1 MNTASLRTYLY
12 KGLIVGLVPVLTIVN
27 FQSISV
33 AAPIKA
39 VPKIPTKTLTT
50 SASVADPAN
59 VNPAKT
65 PAKTS
70 ITKIS
75 IVAPAKTSA
84 KKLAPKVSIAAPAK
98 VNKPK
103 TPAKAPGIRVSAPE
117 NSFADSYTLGPGDR
131 LRVDIFNVPEYSG
144 EFYVLGDGAINLPVV
159 GAIPVQ
165 GMTVQKA
172 SALLT
177 AYFSRYVKR
186 PIVTISVLDPRP
198 VQFAI
203 AGEVTRAGSYTV
215 PFAGTGRKFP
225 TVSQA
230 IQLAGGTTQTA
241 NLRQVQVRR
250 AATGKIVT
258 ANLFDVLQ
266 RGNTAQDITL
276 RDGDTIYIA
285 RSEGVSASDR
295 LRLAGSNLA
304 NQDATVKVAI
314 LGEVGKPG
322 TYTLKGDSGGGAGRV
337 TPPTL
342 TEAIKIAGGSTAS
355 ADLSR
360 IKVRRNTRTGAGQT
374 VAINLMSLLQS
385 GDFGQD
391 IILQD
396 GDTILLPTA
405 SGIDR
410 VNSNLV
416 AASNLGPQAISPPK
430 VVVVG
435 EVNRPGTYTV
445 QGTGNTTNNN
455 TQLTGTV
462 ALPTITNAIQ
472 AASGIKPTADIRRI
486 QLIRTTRTG
495 EQRIALNLFKLLQQ
509 GDTSQDIILQEG
521 DRIFI
526 PVAQNASS
534 QDVDLVASSTL
545 SPATIKINVIGEAAG
560 AAGGSREVPAN
571 TTLNQAILL
580 AGGFNNVRAN
590 KNEVDFIRLNPNG
603 TVTKRLI
610 QLNFARGIEPENN
623 PRLQNNDTI
632 IIGRNNLTRIGD
644 GFSTILSPFGN
655 LLNLFN
661 R

>member
-1 MNTASLRTYLY
+1 MNTASLRNYIY
-12 KGLIVGLVPVLTIVN
+12 KGLIFGLVPVLAIVN
-27 FQSISV
+27 LHSSSV
-33 AAPIKA
+33 AAP
-39 VPKIPTKTLTT
+39 
-50 SASVADPAN
+50 
-59 VNPAKT
+59 AK
-65 PAKTS
+65 
-70 ITKIS
+70 
-75 IVAPAKTSA
+75 
-84 KKLAPKVSIAAPAK
+84 AAPAK
-98 VNKPK
+98 AAKAK
-103 TPAKAPGIRVSAPE
+103 APAKAPAARRVSATQ
-117 NSFADSYTLGPGDR
+117 NNFADSYTLGAGDR

-159 GAIPVQ
+159 GAIPIQ
-165 GMTVQKA
+165 GLTVQKA
-172 SALLT
+172 SSLLT

-186 PIVTISVLDPRP
+186 PIVTISVLAPRP

-203 AGEVTRAGSYTV
+203 AGEVTRAGSYTI
-215 PFAGTGRKFP
+215 PFSNDNRKFP
-225 TVSQA
+225 TISQA

-250 AATGKIVT
+250 AASGRIV
-258 ANLFDVLQ
+258 NVNIFDVLQ
-266 RGNTAQDITL
+266 RGNTGQDITL

-285 RSEGVSASDR
+285 RSEGVNAADR
-295 LRLAGSNLA
+295 LRLSGSNLA

-322 TYTLKGDSGGGAGRV
+322 TYTLKGDSGASIGGTPGRV

-355 ADLSR
+355 ADLTQ
-360 IKVRRNTRTGAGQT
+360 IKVRRNTRTGSGQT
-374 VAINLMSLLQS
+374 VPINLLNLLKS

-405 SGIDR
+405 TT
-410 VNSNLV
+410 VNSVNSSLV
-416 AASNLGPQAISPPK
+416 AASNLGPQAINPPR
-430 VVVVG
+430 VIVVG

-445 QGTGNTTNNN
+445 KGEANTTNNN

-462 ALPTITNAIQ
+462 ALPTVTNAIQ
-472 AASGIKPTADIRRI
+472 SAAGIKPTADIRQI

-495 EQRIALNLFKLLQQ
+495 EQKIALNLFKLLQQ

-526 PVAQNASS
+526 PVAKNASA
-534 QDVDLVASSTL
+534 QDVELVSSSTF
-545 SPATIKINVIGEAAG
+545 SPATIKINVIGEIATKASK
-560 AAGGSREVPAN
+560 GGTIEVPPN
-571 TTLNQAILL
+571 TTLNQALL
-580 AGGFNNVRAN
+580 SSGGFDNVRAN

-610 QLNFARGIEPENN
+610 KLNFARGIDPEQN

-632 IIGRNNLTRIGD
+632 VIGRNNLTRIGD
-644 GFSTILSPFGN
+644 GFSSILSPFNGV
-655 LLNLFN
+655 LNLF
-661 R
+661 RF

>member
-1 MNTASLRTYLY
+1 MNNASLRTYIY
-12 KGLIVGLVPVLTIVN
+12 KGLIIGLVPVLAIVN
-27 FQSISV
+27 L
-33 AAPIKA
+33 P
-39 VPKIPTKTLTT
+39 LEG
-50 SASVADPAN
+50 
-59 VNPAKT
+59 
-65 PAKTS
+65 
-70 ITKIS
+70 
-75 IVAPAKTSA
+75 
-84 KKLAPKVSIAAPAK
+84 IAAPAK
-98 VNKPK
+98 AKTKVPAKVSVTPTKTGKAK
-103 TPAKAPGIRVSAPE
+103 TPARPKARVFSQ
-117 NSFADSYTLGPGDR
+117 NTSFADSYTLGPGDR

-159 GAIPVQ
+159 GAIPIQ
-165 GMTVQKA
+165 GLTVQRA
-172 SALLT
+172 SSLLT
-177 AYFSRYVKR
+177 SYFSRYVKR
-186 PIVTISVLDPRP
+186 PIVTISVLAPRP

-203 AGEVTRAGSYTV
+203 AGEVTRSGSYTV
-215 PFAGTGRKFP
+215 PFTGDNRKFP
-225 TVSQA
+225 TISQA

-250 AATGKIVT
+250 AATGRVVSVNI
-258 ANLFDVLQ
+258 FDVLQ
-266 RGNTAQDITL
+266 RGNTSQDITL

-285 RSEGVSASDR
+285 RAEGVNTADR

-322 TYTLKGDSGGGAGRV
+322 TYTLKGDTAGTAGRV

-355 ADLSR
+355 ADLTR
-360 IKVRRNTRTGAGQT
+360 IRVRRNTRTGNGQ
-374 VAINLMSLLQS
+374 VLPINLLNLLRA

-405 SGIDR
+405 TD
-410 VNSNLV
+410 VNSANSTLV
-416 AASNLGPQAISPPK
+416 AASNLGPQAITPPRI
-430 VVVVG
+430 VVVG

-445 QGTGNTTNNN
+445 TGSANTTNNN
-455 TQLTGTV
+455 TQLAGNV
-462 ALPTITNAIQ
+462 ALPTVTNAIQ
-472 AASGIKPTADIRRI
+472 TAAGIKPTADIRQI
-486 QLIRTTRTG
+486 QLIRTTRAG
-495 EQRIALNLFKLLQQ
+495 EQKIALNLFKLIQQ

-521 DRIFI
+521 DRIFV
-526 PVAQNASS
+526 PPAQNPNA

-545 SPATIKINVIGEAAG
+545 SPTSIRVNVIGEAGAG
-560 AAGGSREVPAN
+560 SGGSREVPSN

-610 QLNFARGIEPENN
+610 RLNFAKGIDSETN

-632 IIGRNNLTRIGD
+632 VIGRNNLTRIGD
-644 GFSTILSPFGN
+644 GFSTILSPFNG
-655 LLNLFN
+655 LLNLIRF
-661 R
+661 

>member
-1 MNTASLRTYLY
+1 MNTASLRTYIY

-27 FQSISV
+27 LQSGGV
-33 AAPIKA
+33 AAPTKVSNSKTPVKA
-39 VPKIPTKTLTT
+39 LT
-50 SASVADPAN
+50 AKVAQ
-59 VNPAKT
+59 VKPAKK
-65 PAKTS
+65 A
-70 ITKIS
+70 
-75 IVAPAKTSA
+75 
-84 KKLAPKVSIAAPAK
+84 
-98 VNKPK
+98 
-103 TPAKAPGIRVSAPE
+103 PAKAPVNRIAAPVNN

-159 GAIPVQ
+159 GAIPIQ
-165 GMTVQKA
+165 GLTVQKA
-172 SALLT
+172 SGLLT

-186 PIVTISVLDPRP
+186 PIVTISVLSPRP

-203 AGEVTRAGSYTV
+203 AGEVTRSGSYTV
-215 PFAGTGRKFP
+215 PFAGDNRKFP
-225 TVSQA
+225 TISQA

-250 AATGKIVT
+250 AATGRITYV
-258 ANLFDVLQ
+258 NIFDVLQ
-266 RGNTAQDITL
+266 RGNTSQDITL

-285 RSEGVSASDR
+285 RAEGVNAADR

-322 TYTLKGDSGGGAGRV
+322 TYTLRGESAGTAGRV

-360 IKVRRNTRTGAGQT
+360 IRVRRNTRTGAGQT
-374 VAINLMSLLQS
+374 VPINLMNLLKA

-405 SGIDR
+405 TEI
-410 VNSNLV
+410 NSANSTLV

-445 QGTGNTTNNN
+445 TGAGNTTNNN

-462 ALPTITNAIQ
+462 ALPTVTNAIQ
-472 AASGIKPTADIRRI
+472 AAAGIKPSADIRQI
-486 QLIRTTRTG
+486 QLIRTTRNG
-495 EQRIALNLFKLLQQ
+495 EQKIALNLFKLIQQ
-509 GDTSQDIILQEG
+509 GDSSQDIILQEG

-526 PVAQNASS
+526 PVAQNASA
-534 QDVDLVASSTL
+534 QDVELVASSTFA
-545 SPATIKINVIGEAAG
+545 PATIKVNVIGEAGAG
-560 AAGGSREVPAN
+560 AGGSRDVPSN

-610 QLNFARGIEPENN
+610 KLNFARGIDPENN

-632 IIGRNNLTRIGD
+632 VIGRNNLTRIGD
-644 GFSTILSPFGN
+644 GFSTILTPFNG
-655 LLNLFN
+655 LLNILRF
-661 R
+661 

>member
-1 MNTASLRTYLY
+1 MNTASLRTYIY
-12 KGLIVGLVPVLTIVN
+12 KGLILGLVPVITVVN

-33 AAPIKA
+33 A
-39 VPKIPTKTLTT
+39 
-50 SASVADPAN
+50 DP
-59 VNPAKT
+59 V
-65 PAKTS
+65 KTS
-70 ITKIS
+70 
-75 IVAPAKTSA
+75 
-84 KKLAPKVSIAAPAK
+84 
-98 VNKPK
+98 KPK
-103 TPAKAPGIRVSAPE
+103 TLAQATPTKAKTAATPVKAKPKAPAKAPARIAAPV
-117 NSFADSYTLGPGDR
+117 NNNFADSYTLGPSDR

-165 GMTVQKA
+165 GLTIQKA

-177 AYFSRYVKR
+177 SYFSRYVKR
-186 PIVTISVLDPRP
+186 PIVTISVLAPRP

-203 AGEVTRAGSYTV
+203 AGEVTRAGSYTI
-215 PFAGTGRKFP
+215 PFTLENRKFP
-225 TVSQA
+225 SISQA

-250 AATGKIVT
+250 AATGRIINV
-258 ANLFDVLQ
+258 NLFDVLQ
-266 RGNTAQDITL
+266 RGNTAQDISL

-285 RSEGVSASDR
+285 RSESVSPADR
-295 LRLAGSNLA
+295 LRLSGSNLA

-322 TYTLKGDSGGGAGRV
+322 TYTLRGEAGATSAPGLVGRV

-374 VAINLMSLLQS
+374 VPINLMSLLQS

-405 SGIDR
+405 SEINNA
-410 VNSNLV
+410 NSALV
-416 AASNLGPQAISPPK
+416 AASNLGPQAITPPK
-430 VVVVG
+430 VIVVG
-435 EVNRPGTYTV
+435 EVNRPGTYIV
-445 QGTGNTTNNN
+445 KSESNTTNNN
-455 TQLTGTV
+455 TQLAGIV
-462 ALPTITNAIQ
+462 ALPTVTTAIQ
-472 AASGIKPTADIRRI
+472 AAAGIKPTANIRQI
-486 QLIRTTRTG
+486 QLIRTTRNG
-495 EQRIALNLFKLLQQ
+495 EQKIAIDLFKLLQQ
-509 GDTSQDIILQEG
+509 GDGSQDIIIQEG

-526 PVAQNASS
+526 PVAQASNA
-534 QDVDLVASSTL
+534 QDVELISSSTF
-545 SPATIKINVIGEAAG
+545 SPAAIKVNVIGEIATKAG
-560 AAGGSREVPAN
+560 KGGTIDVPPN
-571 TTLNQAILL
+571 TTLNQALL
-580 AGGFNNVRAN
+580 IAGGFDNVRSN

-603 TVTKRLI
+603 TVTKRMI
-610 QLNFARGIEPENN
+610 KLNFARGIDPENN

-632 IIGRNNLTRIGD
+632 VIGRNNLTRVGD
-644 GFSTILSPFGN
+644 GFSTILTPFGG
-655 LLNLFN
+655 LFNLF

>member
-1 MNTASLRTYLY
+1 MNNASLRTYIY
-12 KGLIVGLVPVLTIVN
+12 KGLILGLVPVITVVN

-33 AAPIKA
+33 ADPVKTSK
-39 VPKIPTKTLTT
+39 PKTLAQAAPTK
-50 SASVADPAN
+50 
-59 VNPAKT
+59 AKT
-65 PAKTS
+65 TTTPVKA
-70 ITKIS
+70 
-75 IVAPAKTSA
+75 
-84 KKLAPKVSIAAPAK
+84 
-98 VNKPK
+98 NKPK
-103 TPAKAPGIRVSAPE
+103 APAKAPASASAPV
-117 NSFADSYTLGPGDR
+117 NNNFADSYTLGPSDR

-165 GMTVQKA
+165 GLTIQKA

-177 AYFSRYVKR
+177 SYFSRYVKR
-186 PIVTISVLDPRP
+186 PIVTISVLAPRP

-203 AGEVTRAGSYTV
+203 AGEVTRAGSYTI
-215 PFAGTGRKFP
+215 PFTLENRKFP
-225 TVSQA
+225 SISQA

-250 AATGKIVT
+250 AATGRIINV
-258 ANLFDVLQ
+258 NLFDVLQ
-266 RGNTAQDITL
+266 RGNTAQDISL

-285 RSEGVSASDR
+285 RSESVSPADR

-322 TYTLKGDSGGGAGRV
+322 TYTLRGEAGASPAGGLAGRV

-374 VAINLMSLLQS
+374 VPINLMSLLQS

-405 SGIDR
+405 SEINNA
-410 VNSNLV
+410 NSALV

-445 QGTGNTTNNN
+445 KGESNATNNN
-455 TQLTGTV
+455 TQLAGVV
-462 ALPTITNAIQ
+462 ALPTVTNAIQ
-472 AASGIKPTADIRRI
+472 AAAGIKPTANISQI
-486 QLIRTTRTG
+486 QLIRMTRSG
-495 EQRIALNLFKLLQQ
+495 EQKIAINLFKLLQQ
-509 GDTSQDIILQEG
+509 GDSSQDIILQEG
-521 DRIFI
+521 DRIII
-526 PVAQNASS
+526 PVAQNVNP
-534 QDVDLVASSTL
+534 QDVELVASSTF
-545 SPATIKINVIGEAAG
+545 SPATIKVNVLGETG
-560 AAGGSREVPAN
+560 NGPNQRVSTIEVASN
-571 TTLNQAILL
+571 TTLNQAILI
-580 AGGFNNVRAN
+580 AGGFNPTRAN

-603 TVTKRLI
+603 TVTKRMI
-610 QLNFARGIEPENN
+610 KLNFARGIDPESN

-632 IIGRNNLTRIGD
+632 VIGRNNLTRVGD
-644 GFSTILSPFGN
+644 GFSTILTPFGG
-655 LLNLFN
+655 LFN
-661 R
+661 ILRF

>member
-1 MNTASLRTYLY
+1 MKTASLQTYIY
-12 KGLIVGLVPVLTIVN
+12 KGLIVGLVPVLAIVN
-27 FQSISV
+27 LQSV
-33 AAPIKA
+33 GMA
-39 VPKIPTKTLTT
+39 T
-50 SASVADPAN
+50 PATAN
-59 VNPAKT
+59 KSTAPAKKDLT
-65 PAKTS
+65 
-70 ITKIS
+70 TKIS
-75 IVAPAKTSA
+75 IAAPSKAAKTKA
-84 KKLAPKVSIAAPAK
+84 
-98 VNKPK
+98 
-103 TPAKAPGIRVSAPE
+103 PAKAPAKPKAAPAAFS
-117 NSFADSYTLGPGDR
+117 NNNNFADSYTLGAGDR
-131 LRVDIFNVPEYSG
+131 LRIDIFNVPEYSG
-144 EFYVLGDGAINLPVV
+144 EFFVLGDGAINLPVV

-165 GMTVQKA
+165 GLTVQKA

-177 AYFSRYVKR
+177 SYFSRYVKR
-186 PIVTISVLDPRP
+186 PIVTISVLAPRP

-203 AGEVTRAGSYTV
+203 AGEVTRSGSYTV
-215 PFAGTGRKFP
+215 PFSGDNRKFP

-250 AATGKIVT
+250 AATGRVAIV
-258 ANLFDVLQ
+258 NIFDVLQ
-266 RGNTAQDITL
+266 RGNTSQDITL

-285 RSEGVSASDR
+285 RAEGVNAADR

-322 TYTLKGDSGGGAGRV
+322 TYTLKGDTAGTAGRV

-355 ADLSR
+355 ADLTR
-360 IKVRRNTRTGAGQT
+360 IRVRRNTRTGVGQ
-374 VAINLMSLLQS
+374 VLPINLLNLLKA

-405 SGIDR
+405 NEINTA
-410 VNSNLV
+410 NSSLV

-445 QGTGNTTNNN
+445 QGAGNTTNNS

-462 ALPTITNAIQ
+462 ALPTVTNAIQ
-472 AASGIKPTADIRRI
+472 AAAGIKPTADIRQI
-486 QLIRTTRTG
+486 QLIRTTRSG
-495 EQRIALNLFKLLQQ
+495 EQKIALNLFKLIQQ

-526 PVAQNASS
+526 PIAQNPTA
-534 QDVDLVASSTL
+534 QDVDLVASSTF
-545 SPATIKINVIGEAAG
+545 SPATIRINVIGEAAG
-560 AAGGSREVPAN
+560 GAGGGNREVPSN

-610 QLNFARGIEPENN
+610 KLNFARGIDAESN

-632 IIGRNNLTRIGD
+632 VIGRNNLTRIGD
-644 GFSTILSPFGN
+644 GFSTILTPFNG
-655 LLNLFN
+655 LLNIF
-661 R
+661 RF

>member
-1 MNTASLRTYLY
+1 
-12 KGLIVGLVPVLTIVN
+12 VPVITVVN

-33 AAPIKA
+33 A
-39 VPKIPTKTLTT
+39 
-50 SASVADPAN
+50 DP
-59 VNPAKT
+59 V
-65 PAKTS
+65 KTS
-70 ITKIS
+70 
-75 IVAPAKTSA
+75 
-84 KKLAPKVSIAAPAK
+84 
-98 VNKPK
+98 KPK
-103 TPAKAPGIRVSAPE
+103 TIAKALPNKAKVAATPVKTTKPKAPAKAPVSVAPI
-117 NSFADSYTLGPGDR
+117 NNNFADSYTLGPSDR

-165 GMTVQKA
+165 GLTIQKA

-177 AYFSRYVKR
+177 SYFSRYVKR
-186 PIVTISVLDPRP
+186 PIVTISVLAPRP

-203 AGEVTRAGSYTV
+203 AGEVTRAGSYTI
-215 PFAGTGRKFP
+215 PFTLENRKFP
-225 TVSQA
+225 SISQA

-250 AATGKIVT
+250 AATGRIINV
-258 ANLFDVLQ
+258 NIFDVLQ
-266 RGNTAQDITL
+266 RGNTAQDISL

-285 RSEGVSASDR
+285 RSESVSPADR
-295 LRLAGSNLA
+295 LRLSGSNLA

-322 TYTLKGDSGGGAGRV
+322 TYTLRGEAGATSAAGLVGRV

-374 VAINLMSLLQS
+374 VPINLMNLLQS

-405 SGIDR
+405 SEINNA
-410 VNSNLV
+410 NSSLV
-416 AASNLGPQAISPPK
+416 AASNLGPQAITPPK
-430 VVVVG
+430 VIVVG
-435 EVNRPGTYTV
+435 EVNRPGTYIV
-445 QGTGNTTNNN
+445 KSESNTTNNN
-455 TQLTGTV
+455 TQLAGIV
-462 ALPTITNAIQ
+462 ALPTVTTAIQ
-472 AASGIKPTADIRRI
+472 AAAGIKPTANIRQI
-486 QLIRTTRTG
+486 QLIRTTRNG
-495 EQRIALNLFKLLQQ
+495 EQKIAIDLFKLLQQ
-509 GDTSQDIILQEG
+509 GDGSQDIIIQEG

-526 PVAQNASS
+526 PIAQAASA
-534 QDVDLVASSTL
+534 QDVELVASSTF
-545 SPATIKINVIGEAAG
+545 SPAAIKVNVIGEIAVKAG
-560 AAGGSREVPAN
+560 KGGTIDVPPN
-571 TTLNQAILL
+571 TTLNQALL
-580 AGGFNNVRAN
+580 IAGGFDNVRSN

-603 TVTKRLI
+603 TVTKRMI
-610 QLNFARGIEPENN
+610 KLNFARGIDPENN

-632 IIGRNNLTRIGD
+632 VIGRNNLTRVGD
-644 GFSTILSPFGN
+644 GFSTILTPFGG
-655 LLNLFN
+655 LFNLF

>member
-1 MNTASLRTYLY
+1 MNTASLRTYIY
-12 KGLIVGLVPVLTIVN
+12 KGLILGLVPVITVVN

-33 AAPIKA
+33 A
-39 VPKIPTKTLTT
+39 
-50 SASVADPAN
+50 DP
-59 VNPAKT
+59 V
-65 PAKTS
+65 KTS
-70 ITKIS
+70 KPKTI
-75 IVAPAKTSA
+75 AKA
-84 KKLAPKVSIAAPAK
+84 LPNKAK
-98 VNKPK
+98 VAATPVKTTKPK
-103 TPAKAPGIRVSAPE
+103 TPAKAPVSVAPI
-117 NSFADSYTLGPGDR
+117 NNNFADSYTLGPSDR

-165 GMTVQKA
+165 GLTIQKA

-177 AYFSRYVKR
+177 SYFSRYVKR
-186 PIVTISVLDPRP
+186 PIVTISVLAPRP

-203 AGEVTRAGSYTV
+203 AGEVTRAGSYTI
-215 PFAGTGRKFP
+215 PFTLENRKFP
-225 TVSQA
+225 SISQA

-250 AATGKIVT
+250 AATGRIINV
-258 ANLFDVLQ
+258 NIFDVLQ
-266 RGNTAQDITL
+266 RGNTAQDISL

-285 RSEGVSASDR
+285 RSESVSPADR
-295 LRLAGSNLA
+295 LRLSGSNLA

-322 TYTLKGDSGGGAGRV
+322 TYTLRGEAGATSAAGLVGRV

-374 VAINLMSLLQS
+374 VPINLMNLLQS

-405 SGIDR
+405 SEINNA
-410 VNSNLV
+410 NSSLV
-416 AASNLGPQAISPPK
+416 AASNLGPQAITPPK
-430 VVVVG
+430 VIVVG
-435 EVNRPGTYTV
+435 EVNRPGTYIV
-445 QGTGNTTNNN
+445 KSESNTTNNN
-455 TQLTGTV
+455 TQLAGIV
-462 ALPTITNAIQ
+462 ALPTVTTAIQ
-472 AASGIKPTADIRRI
+472 AAAGIKPTANIRQI
-486 QLIRTTRTG
+486 QLIRTTRNG
-495 EQRIALNLFKLLQQ
+495 EQKIAIDLFKLLQQ
-509 GDTSQDIILQEG
+509 GDGSQDIIIQEG

-526 PVAQNASS
+526 PIAQAASA
-534 QDVDLVASSTL
+534 QDVELVASSTF
-545 SPATIKINVIGEAAG
+545 SPAAIKVNVIGEIAVKAG
-560 AAGGSREVPAN
+560 KGGTIDVPPN
-571 TTLNQAILL
+571 TTLNQALL
-580 AGGFNNVRAN
+580 IAGGFDNVRSN

-603 TVTKRLI
+603 TVTKRMI
-610 QLNFARGIEPENN
+610 KLNFARGIDPENN

-632 IIGRNNLTRIGD
+632 VIGRNNLTRVGD
-644 GFSTILSPFGN
+644 GFSTILTPFGG
-655 LLNLFN
+655 LFNLF

>member
-1 MNTASLRTYLY
+1 MKTASLRTYLY
-12 KGLIVGLVPVLTIVN
+12 NSVIVGLVPVLAIVN
-27 FQSISV
+27 LQSG
-33 AAPIKA
+33 ALAT
-39 VPKIPTKTLTT
+39 PTQESK
-50 SASVADPAN
+50 S
-59 VNPAKT
+59 KT
-65 PAKTS
+65 PAKTL
-70 ITKIS
+70 TAKIGVS
-75 IVAPAKTSA
+75 APAKKPVKA
-84 KKLAPKVSIAAPAK
+84 KPPARRVVAPQ
-98 VNKPK
+98 N
-103 TPAKAPGIRVSAPE
+103 TG
-117 NSFADSYTLGPGDR
+117 FADSYTLGSGDR
-131 LRVDIFNVPEYSG
+131 LRIDIFNVPEYSG
-144 EFYVLGDGAINLPVV
+144 EFFVLGDGSINLPVV
-159 GAIPVQ
+159 GSIPVQ
-165 GMTVQKA
+165 GLTVQRA
-172 SALLT
+172 SSLLT

-186 PIVTISVLDPRP
+186 PIVTISVLAPRP

-203 AGEVTRAGSYTV
+203 AGEVTRSGSYTI
-215 PFAGTGRKFP
+215 PFTNENRKFP
-225 TVSQA
+225 TISQA

-250 AATGKIVT
+250 AATGRIVSV
-258 ANLFDVLQ
+258 NIFDVLQ
-266 RGNTAQDITL
+266 RGNTSQDITL
-276 RDGDTIYIA
+276 RDGDTIFIA
-285 RSEGVSASDR
+285 RSEGVNAADR

-322 TYTLKGDSGGGAGRV
+322 TYTLKGDTAGTAGRV

-360 IKVRRNTRTGAGQT
+360 IRVRRNTRTGVGQ
-374 VAINLMSLLQS
+374 VVPINLLSLLKA

-405 SGIDR
+405 TEI
-410 VNSNLV
+410 NSANSILV
-416 AASNLGPQAISPPK
+416 SASNLGPQAINPPK

-445 QGTGNTTNNN
+445 TGSGNTTNNN

-462 ALPTITNAIQ
+462 ALPTVTNAIQ
-472 AASGIKPTADIRRI
+472 SAAGIKPTADIRQI
-486 QLIRTTRTG
+486 QLIRTTRAG

-526 PVAQNASS
+526 PVAQNTSA

-545 SPATIKINVIGEAAG
+545 SPATIRVNVIGEIANKAG
-560 AAGGSREVPAN
+560 RGGTIEMPPN
-571 TTLNQAILL
+571 TTLNQALL
-580 AGGFNNVRAN
+580 IAGGFDNVRAN

-610 QLNFARGIEPENN
+610 KLNFTRGIDPETN

-632 IIGRNNLTRIGD
+632 VIGRNGLTRIGD
-644 GFSTILSPFGN
+644 GFSTILTPFNG
-655 LLNLFN
+655 LLNILRF
-661 R
+661 

>member
-1 MNTASLRTYLY
+1 MNTASLRTYIY
-12 KGLIVGLVPVLTIVN
+12 KGLIVGLVPVVAIVN
-27 FQSISV
+27 LQQISA
-33 AAPIKA
+33 AAPAKA
-39 VPKIPTKTLTT
+39 TPAKT
-50 SASVADPAN
+50 AK
-59 VNPAKT
+59 AKT
-65 PAKTS
+65 PAK
-70 ITKIS
+70 
-75 IVAPAKTSA
+75 
-84 KKLAPKVSIAAPAK
+84 AAPARK
-98 VNKPK
+98 LSV
-103 TPAKAPGIRVSAPE
+103 TPTS
-117 NSFADSYTLGPGDR
+117 NNFADSYTLGAGDR

-159 GAIPVQ
+159 GAIPIQ
-165 GMTVQKA
+165 GLTVQKA
-172 SALLT
+172 SGLLT

-186 PIVTISVLDPRP
+186 PIVTISVLAPRP

-203 AGEVTRAGSYTV
+203 AGEVTRAGSYTI
-215 PFAGTGRKFP
+215 PFTNENRKFP
-225 TVSQA
+225 TISQA

-250 AATGKIVT
+250 AASGRIV
-258 ANLFDVLQ
+258 NVNIFDVLQ
-266 RGNTAQDITL
+266 RGNTSQDITL

-285 RSEGVSASDR
+285 RSEGVNAADR
-295 LRLAGSNLA
+295 LRLSGSNLA

-322 TYTLKGDSGGGAGRV
+322 TYTLKGESGGGGAGGIPGRV

-355 ADLSR
+355 ADLSQIR
-360 IKVRRNTRTGAGQT
+360 VRRNTRTGAGQT
-374 VAINLMSLLQS
+374 VPINLLNLLKS

-405 SGIDR
+405 TSINS

-416 AASNLGPQAISPPK
+416 AASNLGPQAINPPR
-430 VVVVG
+430 VIVVG

-445 QGTGNTTNNN
+445 KGEGNTTNNN

-462 ALPTITNAIQ
+462 ALPTVTNAIQ
-472 AASGIKPTADIRRI
+472 SAAGIKPTADIRQI

-495 EQRIALNLFKLLQQ
+495 EQKIALNLFKLLQQ

-526 PVAQNASS
+526 PVAANPSA
-534 QDVDLVASSTL
+534 QDVDLVSSSTF
-545 SPATIKINVIGEAAG
+545 SPVSIKINVIGEIATKAG
-560 AAGGSREVPAN
+560 RGGTIEVPPN
-571 TTLNQAILL
+571 TTLNQALL
-580 AGGFNNVRAN
+580 SAGGFDNVRAN

-603 TVTKRLI
+603 SVTKRLI
-610 QLNFARGIEPENN
+610 KLNFARGIDSEQN

-632 IIGRNNLTRIGD
+632 VIGRNNLTRIGD
-644 GFSTILSPFGN
+644 GFSSILSPFNG
-655 LLNLFN
+655 LLNLF
-661 R
+661 RF

>member
-1 MNTASLRTYLY
+1 MKTASLRTYLY
-12 KGLIVGLVPVLTIVN
+12 KSVIVGLVPVLAIVN
-27 FQSISV
+27 LQSG
-33 AAPIKA
+33 ALA
-39 VPKIPTKTLTT
+39 VPKKESKSKTPDRTLT
-50 SASVADPAN
+50 
-59 VNPAKT
+59 AKIGV
-65 PAKTS
+65 S
-70 ITKIS
+70 
-75 IVAPAKTSA
+75 APAKKAVKA
-84 KKLAPKVSIAAPAK
+84 KPPAQRVVAPQ
-98 VNKPK
+98 N
-103 TPAKAPGIRVSAPE
+103 
-117 NSFADSYTLGPGDR
+117 NFADSYTLGPGDR

-144 EFYVLGDGAINLPVV
+144 EFNVLGDGAINLPVI
-159 GAIPVQ
+159 GAVPVQ
-165 GMTVQKA
+165 GLTVQRA

-186 PIVTISVLDPRP
+186 PIVTISVTAPRP

-203 AGEVTRAGSYTV
+203 AGEVTRSGSYTV
-215 PFAGTGRKFP
+215 PFTGENRKFP

-250 AATGKIVT
+250 AATGRIISV
-258 ANLFDVLQ
+258 NIFDVLQ
-266 RGNTAQDITL
+266 RGNTSQDITL
-276 RDGDTIYIA
+276 RDGDTIFIA
-285 RSEGVSASDR
+285 RSEGVNAADR

-322 TYTLKGDSGGGAGRV
+322 TYTLKGETAGTAGRV

-360 IKVRRNTRTGAGQT
+360 IRVRRNTRTGVGQ
-374 VAINLMSLLQS
+374 VVPINLLNLLKA

-405 SGIDR
+405 TEI
-410 VNSNLV
+410 NSANSILIS
-416 AASNLGPQAISPPK
+416 ASNLGPQAINPPK

-445 QGTGNTTNNN
+445 TGAGNTTNNN

-462 ALPTITNAIQ
+462 ALPTVTNAIQ
-472 AASGIKPTADIRRI
+472 SAAGIKPTADIRQI

-526 PVAQNASS
+526 PVAQNSS
-534 QDVDLVASSTL
+534 PQDVDLVASSTL
-545 SPATIKINVIGEAAG
+545 SPATIRVNVIGEIANKAG
-560 AAGGSREVPAN
+560 RGGTIEMPPN
-571 TTLNQAILL
+571 TTLNQALL
-580 AGGFNNVRAN
+580 IAGGFDNVRAN

-610 QLNFARGIEPENN
+610 KLNFTRGIDPETN

-632 IIGRNNLTRIGD
+632 VIGRNGLTRIGD
-644 GFSTILSPFGN
+644 GFSTILTPFNGI
-655 LLNLFN
+655 LNILRF
-661 R
+661 

>member
-1 MNTASLRTYLY
+1 MNNASLRTYIY
-12 KGLIVGLVPVLTIVN
+12 KGLILGLVPVITVVN

-33 AAPIKA
+33 ADPVKTSK
-39 VPKIPTKTLTT
+39 PKTLAQSQPTK
-50 SASVADPAN
+50 
-59 VNPAKT
+59 AKT
-65 PAKTS
+65 AATPVKANKP
-70 ITKIS
+70 KAP
-75 IVAPAKTSA
+75 VKAPAR
-84 KKLAPKVSIAAPAK
+84 IAAPT
-98 VNKPK
+98 N
-103 TPAKAPGIRVSAPE
+103 
-117 NSFADSYTLGPGDR
+117 NNFADSYTLGPSDR

-165 GMTVQKA
+165 GLTIQKA

-177 AYFSRYVKR
+177 SYFSRYVKR
-186 PIVTISVLDPRP
+186 PIVTISVLAPRP

-203 AGEVTRAGSYTV
+203 AGEVTRAGSYTI
-215 PFAGTGRKFP
+215 PFTLENRKFP
-225 TVSQA
+225 SISQA

-250 AATGKIVT
+250 AATGRIINV
-258 ANLFDVLQ
+258 NIFDVLQ
-266 RGNTAQDITL
+266 RGNTAQDISL

-285 RSEGVSASDR
+285 RSESVSPADR
-295 LRLAGSNLA
+295 LRLSGSNLA

-322 TYTLKGDSGGGAGRV
+322 TYTLRGESGAASAAGAVGRV

-374 VAINLMSLLQS
+374 VPINLMSLLQS

-405 SGIDR
+405 TEINNA
-410 VNSNLV
+410 NSALV

-445 QGTGNTTNNN
+445 KGESNNTNNN

-462 ALPTITNAIQ
+462 ALPTVTNAIQ
-472 AASGIKPTADIRRI
+472 AAAGIKPTANISQI
-486 QLIRTTRTG
+486 QLIRMTRSG
-495 EQRIALNLFKLLQQ
+495 EQKIAINLFKLLQQ
-509 GDTSQDIILQEG
+509 GDSSQDIILQEG
-521 DRIFI
+521 DRIII
-526 PVAQNASS
+526 PVAQTLNA
-534 QDVDLVASSTL
+534 QDVELVASSTF
-545 SPATIKINVIGEAAG
+545 SPATIKVNVLGET
-560 AAGGSREVPAN
+560 GSGPNQRVSTIEVASS
-571 TTLNQAILL
+571 TTLNQAILI
-580 AGGFNNVRAN
+580 AGGFNPTRAN

-603 TVTKRLI
+603 TVTKRMI
-610 QLNFARGIEPENN
+610 KLNFARGIDPDSN

-632 IIGRNNLTRIGD
+632 VIGRNNLTRVGD
-644 GFSTILSPFGN
+644 GFSTILTPFGG
-655 LLNLFN
+655 LFN
-661 R
+661 IFR

>member
-1 MNTASLRTYLY
+1 MNTASLRTYIY
-12 KGLIVGLVPVLTIVN
+12 KGLILGLVPVITVVN

-33 AAPIKA
+33 A
-39 VPKIPTKTLTT
+39 
-50 SASVADPAN
+50 DP
-59 VNPAKT
+59 V
-65 PAKTS
+65 KTS
-70 ITKIS
+70 
-75 IVAPAKTSA
+75 
-84 KKLAPKVSIAAPAK
+84 
-98 VNKPK
+98 KPK
-103 TPAKAPGIRVSAPE
+103 TLAQAAKPKPKAPAKAPARTAAPV
-117 NSFADSYTLGPGDR
+117 NNNFADSYTLGPSDR

-165 GMTVQKA
+165 GLTIQKA

-177 AYFSRYVKR
+177 SYFSRYVKR
-186 PIVTISVLDPRP
+186 PIVTISVLAPRP

-203 AGEVTRAGSYTV
+203 AGEVTRAGSYTI
-215 PFAGTGRKFP
+215 PFTLENRKFP
-225 TVSQA
+225 SISQA

-250 AATGKIVT
+250 AASGRIINV
-258 ANLFDVLQ
+258 NLFDVLQ
-266 RGNTAQDITL
+266 RGNTAQDISL

-285 RSEGVSASDR
+285 RSEAVSPADR

-322 TYTLKGDSGGGAGRV
+322 TYTLRGEAGASQSGGLAGRV

-374 VAINLMSLLQS
+374 VPINLMSLLQS

-396 GDTILLPTA
+396 GDTIMLPTA
-405 SGIDR
+405 SEI
-410 VNSNLV
+410 NNASSALV

-445 QGTGNTTNNN
+445 KGESNNTNNN

-462 ALPTITNAIQ
+462 ALPTVTNAIQ
-472 AASGIKPTADIRRI
+472 AAAGIKPTANISQI
-486 QLIRTTRTG
+486 QLIRMTRSG
-495 EQRIALNLFKLLQQ
+495 EQKIAINLFKLLQQ
-509 GDTSQDIILQEG
+509 GDSSQDIILQEG
-521 DRIFI
+521 DRIII
-526 PVAQNASS
+526 PFAQAANP
-534 QDVDLVASSTL
+534 QDVELIASSTF
-545 SPATIKINVIGEAAG
+545 SPATIKVNVLGETG
-560 AAGGSREVPAN
+560 NGPNQRVSTIEVASN
-571 TTLNQAILL
+571 TTLNQAILI
-580 AGGFNNVRAN
+580 AGGFNPTRAN

-603 TVTKRLI
+603 TVTKRMI
-610 QLNFARGIEPENN
+610 KLNFARGIDPDSN

-632 IIGRNNLTRIGD
+632 VIGRNNLTRVGD
-644 GFSTILSPFGN
+644 GFSTILTPFGG
-655 LLNLFN
+655 LFN
-661 R
+661 ILRF

>member
-1 MNTASLRTYLY
+1 MNNASLRTYIY
-12 KGLIVGLVPVLTIVN
+12 KSLVLGLVPVITVIN

-33 AAPIKA
+33 ADPVKTSK
-39 VPKIPTKTLTT
+39 PKTL
-50 SASVADPAN
+50 AQAQPN
-59 VNPAKT
+59 KAKT
-65 PAKTS
+65 ATTPVKA
-70 ITKIS
+70 TKPK
-75 IVAPAKTSA
+75 APAK
-84 KKLAPKVSIAAPAK
+84 APAK
-98 VNKPK
+98 V
-103 TPAKAPGIRVSAPE
+103 AAPQS
-117 NSFADSYTLGPGDR
+117 NNNFADSYTLGPSDR

-165 GMTVQKA
+165 GLTIQKA

-177 AYFSRYVKR
+177 SYFSRYVKR
-186 PIVTISVLDPRP
+186 PIVTISVLAPRP

-203 AGEVTRAGSYTV
+203 AGEVTRAGSYTI
-215 PFAGTGRKFP
+215 PFTLENRKFP
-225 TVSQA
+225 NISQA

-250 AATGKIVT
+250 AATGRIINV
-258 ANLFDVLQ
+258 NLFDVLQ
-266 RGNTAQDITL
+266 RGNTSQDVTL

-285 RSEGVSASDR
+285 RSESVSPADR
-295 LRLAGSNLA
+295 LRLSGSNLA
-304 NQDATVKVAI
+304 NQDATVKIAI

-322 TYTLKGDSGGGAGRV
+322 TYTLRGEAGATTAPGLAGRV

-374 VAINLMSLLQS
+374 VPINLMSLLQS

-405 SGIDR
+405 SEINNA
-410 VNSNLV
+410 NSALV

-445 QGTGNTTNNN
+445 KGESNATNTT
-455 TQLTGTV
+455 QLAGVV
-462 ALPTITNAIQ
+462 ALPTVTNAIQ
-472 AASGIKPTADIRRI
+472 AAAGIKPTANISQI
-486 QLIRTTRTG
+486 QLIRMTRSG
-495 EQRIALNLFKLLQQ
+495 EQKIAINLFKLLQQ
-509 GDTSQDIILQEG
+509 GDSSQDIILQEG
-521 DRIFI
+521 DRIII
-526 PVAQNASS
+526 PVALTANP
-534 QDVDLVASSTL
+534 QDVELVASSTF
-545 SPATIKINVIGEAAG
+545 SPATIKVNVLGETG
-560 AAGGSREVPAN
+560 NGPNQRVSTIEVASN
-571 TTLNQAILL
+571 TTLNQAILI
-580 AGGFNNVRAN
+580 AGGFNPTRAN

-603 TVTKRLI
+603 TVTKRMI
-610 QLNFARGIEPENN
+610 KLNFARGIDPDSN

-632 IIGRNNLTRIGD
+632 VIGRNNLTRVGD
-644 GFSTILSPFGN
+644 GFSTILTPFGG
-655 LLNLFN
+655 LFN
-661 R
+661 ILRF